1 MNPHYSRV
9 AERGAHRCE
18 YCQAPEAIFNFPF
31 EVEHIVPPGS
41 GGSDEEANQALSCR
55 CCNLFKS
62 NHQDGVDPQTG
73 KLVALFNPRQ
83 SRWEEHFTVDQRTG
97 ELGGLTSVGWATIGR
112 LEMNRPTQVAAR
124 KQWILLKLFPR
135 F

>member
-9 AERGAHRCE
+9 AERAGHRCE

-31 EVEHIVPPGS
+31 EVEHVVPLAR
-41 GGSDEEANQALSCR
+41 GGADDEANHALSCR

-62 NHQDGVDPQTG
+62 ENLDGVDPQTG
-73 KLVALFNPRQ
+73 NLVALFNPRQ

-97 ELGGLTSVGWATIGR
+97 KLSGLTSAGRATIDR
-112 LEMNRPTQVAAR
+112 LQMNRPTQVIAR
-124 KQWILLKLFPR
+124 KQWIRLKFFPK